1 MDFDD
6 QQSLCQLN
14 QVFMSF
20 DMIEDLHSDLSVS
33 VQTLKEKCL
42 STLVFVSWW
51 DLDEVVV
58 SQGAAHFMILND
70 SIKDS
75 LSAATNQGSSKCPT
89 EMNSE

>member
-42 STLVFVSWW
+42 STLVWV
-51 DLDEVVV
+51 
-58 SQGAAHFMILND
+58 N
-70 SIKDS
+70 
-75 LSAATNQGSSKCPT
+75 SK
-89 EMNSE
+89 